1 MEAAQG
7 LRGDGICASGYPVAA
22 MRFAD
27 AASLLA
33 YLDRESIRFHKVGV
47 FDIDGVFR
55 GKYINRD
62 KFESAINKGFGFCD
76 VVLGWDSNDQL
87 FDNTTVSSWDT
98 GYRDAHVALD
108 LGTVRRLPFEDDTIV
123 IIGGFE
129 GGEYEAVCPRGLL
142 TRTIAKA
149 EAMGFSPRAA
159 LEYEFFLFK
168 ETPESAR
175 AKGYRDL
182 EPLTPGMFGYSML
195 RSGVHAELYH
205 DLIDSMEAMECPIE
219 GLHTETGPGVLEAA
233 LQHDL
238 ALEAADKAALF
249 KTYTKVLCQRVGLMA
264 TFMAKWSN
272 DYPGQSGH
280 IHVSLESPEDGR
292 NLFADADDPD
302 GLSKTM
308 RHFLAGQVA
317 LMPELLVMVCSTV
330 NAYRRLVPGM
340 WAPTHANWGI
350 ENRTT
355 AIRAIP
361 GGAGT
366 RSEYRVGPADANP
379 YLALSAALASGL
391 WGIENEIELPE
402 VIRGNAYENPG
413 EGTKA
418 LPGSL
423 AEASARFR
431 ASKAAREL
439 FGDTFVDHFAATR
452 DWEAREA
459 RKHVSDWDLARYF
472 EII

>member
-1 MEAAQG
+1 MQFDDPAQ
-7 LRGDGICASGYPVAA
+7 
-22 MRFAD
+22 
-27 AASLLA
+27 LLA
-33 YLDRESIRFHKVGV
+33 YIDRESIRFHKVGV

-55 GKYINRD
+55 GKYINRA
-62 KFESAINKGFGFCD
+62 KLESALAKGFGFCD

-98 GYRDAHVALD
+98 GYRDAHVGLD
-108 LGTVRRLPFEDDTIV
+108 LRTVRQLPLEDDTIL
-123 IIGGFE
+123 IIGQFE
-129 GGEYEAVCPRGLL
+129 GGDYEQVCPRQLL
-142 TRTIAKA
+142 ARTVAKA
-149 EAMGFSPRAA
+149 EQLGFRPRAA
-159 LEYEFFLFK
+159 LEYEFFLFR

-175 AKGYRDL
+175 AKNYRDL

-205 DLIDSMEAMECPIE
+205 ELLETMEAMECPIE

-233 LQHDL
+233 IEHDFAL
-238 ALEAADKAALF
+238 AAADKAALF
-249 KTYTKVLCQRVGLMA
+249 KTYAKVLCQRMGLMA

-280 IHVSLESPEDGR
+280 IHVSLESPDDGR
-292 NLFADADDPD
+292 NLFVDAEDEH
-302 GLSKTM
+302 GMSKAM
-308 RHFLAGQVA
+308 RHFLAGQVT

-330 NAYRRLVPGM
+330 NAYRRLIPGM
-340 WAPTHANWGI
+340 WAPTHANWGV

-391 WGIENEIELPE
+391 WGIENEVELPPIVE
-402 VIRGNAYENPG
+402 GNAYEDPG
-413 EGTKA
+413 AGALA
-418 LPGSL
+418 LPGTL
-423 AEASARFR
+423 AEATRSFR
-431 ASKAAREL
+431 ASKVAREL
-439 FGDTFVDHFAATR
+439 FGETFVEHYAATR
-452 DWEAREA
+452 DWESREA